1 MITESKSVKDT
12 KLDERNHVE
21 KPFLDELHGLGWE
34 IIDLDNIHR
43 TTTTVRRLPEIP

>member
-1 MITESKSVKDT
+1 
-12 KLDERNHVE
+12 
-21 KPFLDELHGLGWE
+21 LGWE